1 MSQSAMAKRP
11 FHTPH
16 DAEQAFYDA
25 LERRDLEAM
34 MAVWAVEEEVVC
46 IHPGG
51 PRLTGHE
58 EVKVGWRQ
66 IFASGSKLAFELQDQ
81 HCFQGAMLAIHIVHE
96 QITILPDRGRVL
108 VVATNVYLLTDR
120 GWRMILHHAS
130 LAPDSAE
137 PAATSEDQ
145 RILH

>member
-1 MSQSAMAKRP
+1 MARRP
-11 FHTPH
+11 GSTPH

-25 LERRDLEAM
+25 LEKRDLEAM
-34 MAVWAVEEEVVC
+34 MSVWAAEEEVVC

-58 EVKVGWRQ
+58 QVMASWRQ
-66 IFASGSKLAFELQDQ
+66 IFASKSELVFELQDQ

-96 QITILPDRGRVL
+96 HITLLPEKHRAL
-108 VVATNVYLLTDR
+108 VVATNVYLLTGR

-130 LAPDSAE
+130 LAPDA
-137 PAATSEDQ
+137 PAQTTATPDN
-145 RILH
+145 RLLH

>member
-1 MSQSAMAKRP
+1 MARRP
-11 FHTPH
+11 GSTPH

-25 LERRDLEAM
+25 LEKRDLEAM
-34 MAVWAVEEEVVC
+34 MSVWAAEEEVVC

-58 EVKVGWRQ
+58 QVMAGWRQ
-66 IFASGSKLAFELQDQ
+66 IFASKLELVFELQDQ

-96 QITILPDRGRVL
+96 HITLLPEKHRAL
-108 VVATNVYLLTDR
+108 VVATNVYLLTGR

-130 LAPDSAE
+130 LAPDA
-137 PAATSEDQ
+137 PAQTAATPDN
-145 RILH
+145 RLLH